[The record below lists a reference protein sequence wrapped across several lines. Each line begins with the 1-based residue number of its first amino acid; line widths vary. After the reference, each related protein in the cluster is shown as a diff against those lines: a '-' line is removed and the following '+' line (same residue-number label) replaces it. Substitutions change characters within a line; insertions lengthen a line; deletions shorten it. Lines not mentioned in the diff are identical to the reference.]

1 MILILLKSVSEE
13 PGHSPWHQNKR
24 GVSQMSFKT
33 LCPGTGWPPYFEVEE
48 KEKQTAK
55 VIENIILLLRTARG
69 WTLPI
74 WLLLFIS
81 GFISIWGEDMGT
93 RSWGLNHG
101 SETLLDLETSHL
113 GTPVMLSR
121 GFPQSLLLYTISTWF
136 DDVNLCLLSNIVFL
150 YLPAHS
156 INLLL
161 AVCCPTIS
169 SWASLLWQAQILYCR
184 GKHVLDPMRK

>member
-1 MILILLKSVSEE
+1 MILILLKSVSESLDILL
-13 PGHSPWHQNKR
+13 GIKIKR

-33 LCPGTGWPPYFEVEE
+33 PCPGTGWPPYFEVEE

-69 WTLPI
+69 WTLPM

-93 RSWGLNHG
+93 RSWGLNHR
-101 SETLLDLETSHL
+101 SENLLDLETSHL

-121 GFPQSLLLYTISTWF
+121 GFPQPLLLYTISTWF
-136 DDVNLCLLSNIVFL
+136 DNVNLCLLSNMVFL
-150 YLPAHS
+150 YLSARS

-169 SWASLLWQAQILYCR
+169 S
-184 GKHVLDPMRK
+184 